1 MTLPRK
7 RLCSNA
13 LRNAR
18 RWMALA
24 ILGLTLLPAAAQT
37 QAPSTTVVQRA
48 SRGTGF
54 FISADGLLI
63 TAAHVVRDHDLLR
76 VVIDGRQVRATL
88 LREDRARD
96 LALLKVE
103 RSPVPYLNLG
113 YSDNVP
119 VGLEIYTI
127 GYPQLS
133 NPMRSHPRFSSGIL
147 SADTGLNESA
157 DYFQFSAP
165 TESGNS
171 GSPLLAGDLSVVG
184 IVLSK
189 LKVKDT
195 DLTRGDIPQNVNFA
209 LKSTHVAALLQSA
222 GALAPSFRSIDP
234 RSDRKPFEVFQ
245 AAWRAVVPVLAANLP
260 QGAVSAPDAAAGEIK
275 P

>member
-1 MTLPRK
+1 MAV
-7 RLCSNA
+7 A
-13 LRNAR
+13 L
-18 RWMALA
+18 LA
-24 ILGLTLLPAAAQT
+24 VAYAPAWSQT
-37 QAPSTTVVQRA
+37 PSAVTGQPATPGSVQRA

-54 FISADGLLI
+54 FVSADGLLI

-76 VVIDGRQVRATL
+76 VVIDGRQVRAIL

-96 LALLKVE
+96 LALLKVD

-133 NPMRSHPRFSSGIL
+133 NPMRSHPRFSNGIL
-147 SADTGLNESA
+147 SADTGLNESP

-189 LKVKDT
+189 LKVKET

-209 LKSTHVAALLQSA
+209 LKSAHIAALLQSI
-222 GALAPSFRSIDP
+222 GGPSPPFRSIDP

-245 AAWRAVVPVLAANLP
+245 NAWRAVVPVLAANANLP
-260 QGAVSAPDAAAGEIK
+260 QGTVSAPENAPGEIR